1 MFRKCLKYDIRSV
14 WHFWRILSICAVGLG
29 FVGSLAVRCIVEICI
44 HLCEPAYDTI
54 RSILNFTLGAVA
66 AASCLGIIAF
76 FIITVILVYV
86 RFYTNFFS
94 DEGYLTF
101 TLPVKR
107 RTLYASKVVN
117 TLIWEGAS
125 LIVLLFDVLLAMLI
139 IPSPCSAN
147 FIGIAIGPF
156 DVTPFAQMGTWLFLA
171 WKKSGLWLL
180 IFTLEGLL
188 IVVSY
193 LLLSTGLIQLCI
205 TLGGIIA
212 KKQKFLVAIGYYCG
226 IQFTLACFVHIV
238 MVMTIML
245 ASPGAFWLVDNM
257 TSMLRLPMIALLLLM
272 VSIVLATVA
281 CILHFAALDKLERRL
296 NLA

>member
-14 WHFWRILSICAVGLG
+14 WRFWRILSICAIGLG

-44 HLCEPAYDTI
+44 HMCEPAYATI
-54 RSILNFTLGAVA
+54 RAILSFTLGVIAVA
-66 AASCLGIIAF
+66 AFLGIVAF

-86 RFYTNFFS
+86 RFYKNFFS

-107 RTLYASKVVN
+107 RTLYAAKVVN

-125 LIVLLFDVLLAMLI
+125 LIVLLFDVLLAILI
-139 IPSPCSAN
+139 IPSPGSAG
-147 FIGIAIGPF
+147 FSGIAVGPF
-156 DVTPFAQMGTWLFLA
+156 DVTLFAQIGAWLSFV
-171 WKKSGLWLL
+171 WRKSGLWLL
-180 IFTLEGLL
+180 IFSLDGLL

-205 TLGGIIA
+205 TLGAIIA
-212 KKQKFLVAIGYYCG
+212 KKHKFLAAIGYYYG
-226 IQFTLACFVHIV
+226 IQTVLAGFVQTV
-238 MVMTIML
+238 MVITTML
-245 ASPGAFWLVDNM
+245 AAPGAIWLVSNM
-257 TSMLRLPMIALLLLM
+257 TSILRIPMIALLLLM
-272 VSIVLATVA
+272 VAIVLATVA
-281 CILHFAALDKLERRL
+281 CILHFIALDKLERRL